1 VKKDK
6 KILIAI
12 VVALLVVIAVVLYFV
27 FTRGGSSF
35 KTTQNPEEEAI
46 LVIPTIEPEEIG
58 FDLSSGKQ
66 GKTVILEV
74 AKTDGLEVVEYT
86 LSYQDAEGIERGAY
100 GQLDLDETPA
110 IKEITLGTCSDV
122 CHYDEGVESVKIV
135 LKITKTDGKVYQL
148 EKTIDL

>member
-1 VKKDK
+1 MKKDK

-12 VVALLVVIAVVLYFV
+12 IAVLVVVIAVVLFFV
-27 FTRGGSSF
+27 FGRGSSS
-35 KTTQNPEEEAI
+35 KTTQIPEEEAI

-58 FDLSSGKQ
+58 FDLSSGKE

-74 AKTDGLEVVEYT
+74 AKTSGLEVVEYT
-86 LSYQDAEGIERGAY
+86 LSYLDKDGIERGAY

-122 CHYDEGVESVKIV
+122 CHYDEGVESVSIV

-148 EKTIDL
+148 EKSLDL